1 MLVAQKN
8 GFQICFSGKK
18 SHVYIYLF
26 LFNLIL
32 VKEVKTVITEDIYE
46 SGRFFHIRALD
57 PFSDFPFLAP
67 ILVLGESFAVKLSY
81 EQTSSLFFFGNY
93 WPHSMA
99 YGLPWWLHSKESAC
113 NAGATGDVGSILGL
127 GRFPRGGNVP
137 HSSILAWE
145 IPWTECYS
153 SWDHKEMDT
162 EEMEETSEEMEHSC
176 LPWHIGP

>member
-81 EQTSSLFFFGNY
+81 EQTSSLFFLVIIG
-93 WPHSMA
+93 HT
-99 YGLPWWLHSKESAC
+99 PWH
-113 NAGATGDVGSILGL
+113 TGFPGGSIVKNLPAMQEPQETWVQSL
-127 GRFPRGGNVP
+127 V
-137 HSSILAWE
+137 WE
-145 IPWTECYS
+145 DSLE
-153 SWDHKEMDT
+153 
-162 EEMEETSEEMEHSC
+162 EEMYPTPVF
-176 LPWHIGP
+176 LPGKSHGQNATVHGITKKWTRRRWRRRLRRWSTHACHGI